1 MHLSKHILLVLC
13 NTSLEV
19 VLWCECVCVCCCS
32 RLQQEYQTLY
42 HHSFRVADYVSSGD
56 GSKMRTLMEACTGIG
71 VSSQQ
76 GCMCRSVRE
85 KIHNDLVLFLFS

>member
-1 MHLSKHILLVLC
+1 MYCVLCNTILVLC

-19 VLWCECVCVCCCS
+19 VFGVSVCVLLCS

-85 KIHNDLVLFLFS
+85 NIHNDLVLFLFS